1 MRTLVKNKR
10 QIYFQNIIGSTPE
23 IVDGYETGN
32 KLFIYSDPIPY
43 KIMTSFPQGDNDS
56 DMAGILSKYDK
67 VAVASKYEN
76 TKIEEQARV
85 FIETKPQENPLTKE
99 YDNWDYLCEEVLSSL
114 NNTIYGLSK
123 RV

>member
-56 DMAGILSKYDK
+56 DMAGILSKYEK
-67 VAVASKYEN
+67 VTDASK
-76 TKIEEQARV
+76 
-85 FIETKPQENPLTKE
+85 
-99 YDNWDYLCEEVLSSL
+99 
-114 NNTIYGLSK
+114 
-123 RV
+123 